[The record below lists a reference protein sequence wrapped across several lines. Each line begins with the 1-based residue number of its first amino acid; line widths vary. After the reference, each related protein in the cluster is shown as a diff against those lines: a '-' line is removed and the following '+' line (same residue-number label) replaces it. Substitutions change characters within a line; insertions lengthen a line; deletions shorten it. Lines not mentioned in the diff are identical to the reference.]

1 MKIRPYVEKLEQS
14 PEFKEFKSQN
24 PEAFVVA
31 GFFVLDLEF
40 NSNVHQIDFYIPNQK
55 KMAAFTLDGQVKLQI
70 LDLMNDKVPGKLD
83 LDTNI
88 DLDALKGILLDEM
101 HNRGMSED
109 IRKIIAVLQNIDGK
123 KIWNINCVL
132 SGMEVLKSHVDA
144 ESKTVLKIEKVSI
157 MDMVKKIPTK
167 QLQPP
172 KTKESIK
179 DQIKKLNI
187 LEEEIEKEKSELKK
201 KVETKTKKL
210 GKIKNI

>member
-55 KMAAFTLDGQVKLQI
+55 KMAAFTLDGPVKLQI

-132 SGMEVLKSHVDA
+132 SGMEVLKSHVDD